1 MALGYPVKTQRH
13 PENGSAAGIRIEA
26 VRARGSRDRLQK
38 GSSDTIWKIPRS
50 AWLFA
55 LSFNLSTASVGDYL
69 DMRELKLVSC

>member
-1 MALGYPVKTQRH
+1 
-13 PENGSAAGIRIEA
+13 
-26 VRARGSRDRLQK
+26 LQK

-69 DMRELKLVSC
+69 DMRELKRVSC